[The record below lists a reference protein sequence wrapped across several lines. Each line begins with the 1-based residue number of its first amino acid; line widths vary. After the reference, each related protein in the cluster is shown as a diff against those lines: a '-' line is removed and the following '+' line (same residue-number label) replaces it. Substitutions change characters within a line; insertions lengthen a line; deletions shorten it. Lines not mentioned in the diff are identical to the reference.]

1 MQNSLDK
8 IDLNNLLQLIGNDKD
23 FLRELLETFISTT
36 QDALTQLKEAE
47 AKDDW
52 KQIQS
57 IAHQIAPA
65 IMQIGGNNAYK
76 AIKEIENMPETTQG
90 YERKSKY
97 TELIPH
103 IDNCL
108 VQVQNYI
115 SNDTK

>member
-36 QDALTQLKEAE
+36 QTALTQLKDAE

-52 KQIQS
+52 KQIQT

-65 IMQIGGNNAYK
+65 IMQIGGKNAY
-76 AIKEIENMPETTQG
+76 ATIKYIETMLETTRDR
-90 YERKSKY
+90 ERTAKFI
-97 TELIPH
+97 ELIPH

-108 VQVQNYI
+108 EQVQNYI
-115 SNDTK
+115 ANDTK